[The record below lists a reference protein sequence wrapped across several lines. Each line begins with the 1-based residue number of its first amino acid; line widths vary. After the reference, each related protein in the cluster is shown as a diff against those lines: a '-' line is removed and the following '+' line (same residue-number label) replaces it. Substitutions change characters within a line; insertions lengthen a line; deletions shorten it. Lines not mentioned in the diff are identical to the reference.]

1 MLALMMVHSHLS
13 SAALVAQIWYVIG
26 RIRTHLQY
34 FLFSLL
40 SNLSCYQSLCCPFAP
55 NKRVALGIFLSWLP
69 SPPWLNRSGPLELGW
84 FWDNNDQHWLIKW
97 IDLNVAYPWMNAI
110 WTHLRL
116 NSSRDLGQRDCT
128 DLLPEPQLHLALII
142 EANPMQSSCSIAY
155 WSLHK
160 LWVHLLL
167 FQKYFCADNKKF
179 HLNKGWSRL
188 PKMQN

>member
-13 SAALVAQIWYVIG
+13 SAALLAQIWYVIG
-26 RIRTHLQY
+26 RKRTHLQS

-55 NKRVALGIFLSWLP
+55 NKRVALGIFLSWLLLGLP
-69 SPPWLNRSGPLELGW
+69 DLGHSSWDDSGTIMINTGW
-84 FWDNNDQHWLIKW
+84 CSFIKW
-97 IDLNVAYPWMNAI
+97 IDLNVAYPWINAI

-167 FQKYFCADNKKF
+167 FQK
-179 HLNKGWSRL
+179 
-188 PKMQN
+188 